1 MSGVTFSPVAGYSP
15 AQPPLPTPSP
25 FSFSVASTRW
35 SSRPPVQTASL
46 LLRFLALLFSFGS
59 AFALV
64 ALPSTNSKLKK
75 YPELLYCFTANILS
89 VIYAACQIFK
99 NICDIAH
106 RGICISD
113 KASDYISFFFDQ
125 LAGYVLVSASSV
137 AVPSI
142 KQMEIGSSVW
152 NASVASVCLSF
163 ASFIVYVLAAFLSGY
178 KLCKRIMW

>member
-1 MSGVTFSPVAGYSP
+1 MSGVIVSPVAGYLP

-59 AFALV
+59 AFSLV

-75 YPELLYCFTANILS
+75 YPGLLYCFTANILS
-89 VIYAACQIFK
+89 VIYAAYQIFK

-125 LAGYVLVSASSV
+125 DMCLFQHLQLLCHQSNRWKFEVQFGMLRLPPCA
-137 AVPSI
+137 
-142 KQMEIGSSVW
+142 
-152 NASVASVCLSF
+152 CLS
-163 ASFIVYVLAAFLSGY
+163 LL
-178 KLCKRIMW
+178 L